1 MPDPSKFKK
10 SAPSGRALVA
20 VFRKR
25 GEYWLVDHLAG
36 KRIKVTAV
44 ARETAPVAY
53 VEPGQPTLSGKQDSA
68 SLSQGTDSAEATQRR
83 GGNSGGEVTSRSKK
97 KNRGND
103 KSSEAPSLVKEIDA
117 KTVEDPAV
125 ILKLAEV
132 VGSTGVPE
140 LAHDADLSTSNTR
153 GVVDGGN
160 VKMTTATSTST
171 VADDLLEQARERA
184 LSPRLLPPV
193 RVMLERDLSLDD
205 FAWFTKFDAVHVVR
219 VSYRKGF
226 EPATLEM
233 GLSPGLGALVVC
245 ELDMKLRVT
254 REVFCRWRPDGAGD
268 ASGTTQELEEVDAGT
283 ASRAVARGEDVETHS
298 PMELATRLGPG
309 CLKKCH
315 FVLGRFGEYQVSFRD
330 DIEMGLAVVVKPPKA
345 SVASPVSTSAFNTG
359 AESEAGLGADSV
371 NSSSQVQPLEG
382 QRSRRLRDQKP
393 ETVEHNSSSEAAGED
408 GNPDSTEAPSDED
421 SANVSGST
429 TSSAEISSLEK
440 GAIDKSGVASTQVL
454 QDVAGG
460 KSGGVAAVEGDGF
473 CWEDAMA
480 DRDQGDFV
488 QQRSHVKRIK
498 RHKIKSEKAEAA
510 KNAAVAAA
518 LLAAAAATAE
528 AAAAATVVTK
538 PPHSEE
544 AALAS
549 KSVVPTGPSA
559 PETGMPTVTAPP
571 ADKPTLEE
579 SRTAETSTRE
589 EKRDETS
596 SQRVTAT
603 DKSTSSVNSCLDEKP
618 QKSPVVLAKASGE
631 VSASPGFAVVNA
643 DPRSSLTGESGRV
656 EATAAKPA
664 PLGRRKGRNHF
675 DGENLDS
682 PRRSAQAERV
692 VIVVAGPSKT
702 QRKREVREDKNGGV
716 RIAASTRHSTCV
728 TSIKP
733 AQDTLVANKIAATAT
748 GWGVAISGASWS
760 DDVGPT
766 QSEVRA
772 GVPPEGCNA
781 SRTGRAAS
789 RPYSQQSLAAP
800 PRVPYRR
807 WDAPRATAFS
817 QPHPPPQSSYGRGWN
832 ASNSGGSARPAISNW
847 RGASVN
853 TAPLGSTA
861 DHNYSPSSAEA
872 GERHVI
878 LKESTGTAPVS
889 VALAPSPTEM
899 PVLAGPAKT
908 LGTPTIADSKE
919 NTRVANQPLT
929 YSSQGSGAGS
939 ATSST
944 DAPGVVGVGSLP
956 STHFVARDRA
966 YDVSHEDGGGYRRSH
981 EEGGGYGRRNRTGT
995 ESTRSSSRTSAHS
1008 RSGSFSSGPL
1018 DPTLLAA
1025 GSNAPASSKQKSKK
1039 KAKAER
1045 KAAHTATAGAVVVGA
1060 AFPGELKSSATP
1072 EPSAGQLHVTSSKTM
1087 ARSGK
1092 ARKSDSQGGF
1102 SSRSGLS
1109 FGDFVLPAKS
1119 AAGRACGGFGPSTSG
1134 RRDAA
1139 TARPPA
1145 AVASSESSSRVSA
1158 GNGSGVSGEEK
1169 NAGAGN
1175 GRDGGG
1181 GENVGEVKKN
1191 TTSGE
1196 DAKGGQTSRGR
1207 PGPARRAAA
1216 GGWGGADAAPVLK
1229 SVPVDVL
1236 APPSGRGNRPTRPP
1250 PYEQPTERGEDGA
1263 SEGGT
1268 VGNPETLKGA
1278 VLSTGAGP
1286 SPTAARSPK
1295 GSDSFSGKPRWGNGS
1310 TKISF
1315 EERSRRSQVLK
1326 GTRLPR
1332 GHRREPR
1339 GRRPRPAAFPEDSRL
1354 PGGGYLVPEGPE
1366 DRLPPPSAY
1375 EIEESARMMKVY
1387 EDMVERLNTT
1397 GFDEKLPDGFTPKIY
1412 DFTKG

>member
-44 ARETAPVAY
+44 AREMAPVAY

-440 GAIDKSGVASTQVL
+440 GTIDKSGVASSQVL

-664 PLGRRKGRNHF
+664 PLGRRKGRNHL

-692 VIVVAGPSKT
+692 VIVVAGPNKT

-728 TSIKP
+728 TSIEP
-733 AQDTLVANKIAATAT
+733 AQDTLVANKVAATAT

-807 WDAPRATAFS
+807 WDASRATAFS

-832 ASNSGGSARPAISNW
+832 ASNTGGSARPAISNW

-956 STHFVARDRA
+956 SAHFVARDRA
-966 YDVSHEDGGGYRRSH
+966 YDVSLEDGGGYRRSH

-1072 EPSAGQLHVTSSKTM
+1072 EPSAGQLHVTSSKPM

-1092 ARKSDSQGGF
+1092 ARRSDSQGGF

-1145 AVASSESSSRVSA
+1145 AVASSESSARVSA

-1169 NAGAGN
+1169 NAGAEN

-1295 GSDSFSGKPRWGNGS
+1295 ASDSFSGKPRWGNGS

>member
-440 GAIDKSGVASTQVL
+440 GTIDKSGVASTQVL

-675 DGENLDS
+675 DGENLDL
-682 PRRSAQAERV
+682 PRGSAQAERV

-728 TSIKP
+728 TSIEP

-1072 EPSAGQLHVTSSKTM
+1072 EPSAGQLHVTSSKPM

-1250 PYEQPTERGEDGA
+1250 PPTSLPRLPHFLGRIFGLRYSRSMKSKSALPAD
-1263 SEGGT
+1263 
-1268 VGNPETLKGA
+1268 N
-1278 VLSTGAGP
+1278 P
-1286 SPTAARSPK
+1286 SPTTTAALS
-1295 GSDSFSGKPRWGNGS
+1295 
-1310 TKISF
+1310 
-1315 EERSRRSQVLK
+1315 
-1326 GTRLPR
+1326 
-1332 GHRREPR
+1332 
-1339 GRRPRPAAFPEDSRL
+1339 
-1354 PGGGYLVPEGPE
+1354 
-1366 DRLPPPSAY
+1366 
-1375 EIEESARMMKVY
+1375 
-1387 EDMVERLNTT
+1387 
-1397 GFDEKLPDGFTPKIY
+1397 
-1412 DFTKG
+1412 